1 MMRLLMRAIACAF
14 LAAGSAGA
22 QTPRLPTVVIETT
35 MGSITVEIDSVRA
48 PVSSA
53 NFLKYVDAG
62 AYNGGR
68 FHRTVHMANQ
78 PRDTVKIEVIQG
90 GARQDSTRLRLPPV
104 PLERTSITGLKH
116 VDGAISRARGGPD
129 TATSDFFICI
139 GAQPA
144 LDFGGH
150 RNLDGQGFAAFGKVL
165 AGMGVVK
172 AIQQSPANAQAL
184 TPPAAIVRIRRA

>member
-1 MMRLLMRAIACAF
+1 MKSAF
-14 LAAGSAGA
+14 LLLVMAGVAGA
-22 QTPRLPTVVIETT
+22 QSSRLPRVVMETS
-35 MGSITVEIDSVRA
+35 MGNITVEIDSVRA

-68 FHRTVHMANQ
+68 FHRTVNMGNQ

-104 PLERTSITGLKH
+104 PLERTSVTGLKH
-116 VDGAISRARGGPD
+116 VDGAISMARGGPD

-165 AGMGVVK
+165 SGMEVVK

-184 TPPAAIVRIRRA
+184 TPPVTIVRIRRG